1 LTSNSA
7 PPYDVGFRRRIIA
20 MQFTQKVEYSLEE
33 RNEFEKLINERAK
46 EDLKIVG
53 DFAVNYILR
62 NQNLILNDKKDW
74 KEISKIIL
82 YEMYKVVDAEKQSP
96 EWIEYIIENETQLED
111 SKNDLDL
118 ILRGFLIQ
126 KINDSYSKYHRSI
139 DPESLK
145 DGTNQPFGFR
155 LYFCLNNNLLPF
167 LSTNKNNEII
177 ITSDLIQE
185 LKINRI
191 NTIASL
197 QEISTMNE
205 GFTYGQKKIGKKNV
219 KAVYGSKNQ
228 LLEFLGFD

>member
-96 EWIEYIIENETQLED
+96 EWIEYIIENETQL
-111 SKNDLDL
+111 
-118 ILRGFLIQ
+118 
-126 KINDSYSKYHRSI
+126 
-139 DPESLK
+139 
-145 DGTNQPFGFR
+145 
-155 LYFCLNNNLLPF
+155 
-167 LSTNKNNEII
+167 
-177 ITSDLIQE
+177 
-185 LKINRI
+185 
-191 NTIASL
+191 
-197 QEISTMNE
+197 
-205 GFTYGQKKIGKKNV
+205 
-219 KAVYGSKNQ
+219 
-228 LLEFLGFD
+228 